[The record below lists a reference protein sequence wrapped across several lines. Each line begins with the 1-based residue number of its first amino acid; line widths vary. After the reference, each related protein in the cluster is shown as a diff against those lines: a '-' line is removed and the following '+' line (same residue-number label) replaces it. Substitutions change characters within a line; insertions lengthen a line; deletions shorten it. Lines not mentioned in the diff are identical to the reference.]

1 MLERR
6 LFLVLFAF
14 VRQAYTIEERFAMA
28 LFYRR
33 LPRFEY
39 LSPRTVDEALGILAA
54 HKGEVK
60 VLAGGTDL
68 LPQLKGRELVA
79 PRYVMDLKSIPG
91 LDTIDYDERSGLRIG
106 ALATIGSIGESEIVR
121 QEFPILAEAALKMA
135 SPQVRN
141 MGTFV
146 GNICNAVPSA
156 DSAPPLLAL
165 DARLLIKSAGGQR
178 SVQMDAF
185 FTGPRRTV
193 LKDDEVVIE
202 IMVPCQPKGSKGVY
216 LKLSPR
222 HSMDL
227 AVVGV
232 AVVASMKD
240 GVCSDVRI
248 GLGAVGPTPVR
259 GREAEAM
266 LAGKPV
272 SSDAIDEASRHV
284 INQCSPID
292 DHRASM
298 EYRCDMVYVM
308 TKRALT
314 QTLS

>member
-1 MLERR
+1 
-6 LFLVLFAF
+6 
-14 VRQAYTIEERFAMA
+14 MA

-39 LSPRTVDEALGILAA
+39 FRPHSVDDALGFLAE
-54 HKGEVK
+54 HKGQAK

-68 LPQLKGRELVA
+68 IPQLKGREIAA
-79 PRYVMDLKSIPG
+79 PKYVVDLKSIPG
-91 LDTIDYDERSGLRIG
+91 LDAVTYDEKSGLRIG
-106 ALATIGSIGESEIVR
+106 ALATIRAIAESAPVGLH
-121 QEFPILAEAALKMA
+121 FPVLGEAALKMA

-165 DARLLIKSAGGQR
+165 DARLLIKGPRGVR
-178 SVQMDAF
+178 TVQMDKF
-185 FTGPRRTV
+185 FTGPRTT
-193 LKDDEVVIE
+193 LLEEDEVVLE
-202 IMVPCQPKGSKGVY
+202 IGVPNPPEKSRGVY

-227 AVVGV
+227 AIVGV
-232 AVVASMKD
+232 AVVASTEG
-240 GVCSDVRI
+240 GVCKDVKI
-248 GLGAVGPTPVR
+248 GLGAVAPTPVR
-259 GREAEAM
+259 GRVAEEM

-272 SSDAIDEASRHV
+272 TRELIDEAARNV

-308 TKRALT
+308 TRRALT
-314 QTLS
+314 QVLLGEVTA